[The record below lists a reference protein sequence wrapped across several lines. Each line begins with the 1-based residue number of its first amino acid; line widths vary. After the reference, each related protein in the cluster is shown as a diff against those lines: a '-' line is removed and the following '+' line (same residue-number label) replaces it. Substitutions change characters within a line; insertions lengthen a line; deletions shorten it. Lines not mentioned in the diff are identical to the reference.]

1 MFGLRQKMALGFG
14 GMLAILVFIG
24 VQSGRHISSARPV
37 LPKYNGRLNSMRS
50 GHHE

>member
-24 VQSGRHISSARPV
+24 VQSGRHISSARRV